1 MTDLIPHKNT
11 GLALLALAET
21 AKNYIDQSLSF
32 ATRKAYASDV
42 KIFSAWC
49 AAHARTALPADP
61 ETVALF
67 LASQAQAGVAA
78 STLNRRLAAIKCAH
92 EAQGHATPTT
102 HKGVTAALKGI
113 RRAKGTAPTQK
124 KAATADIV
132 KEMVR
137 RCPNTLTGQRDRAL
151 LLLGFAGAFRRAELV
166 ALTVADLAF
175 VADGLRVTIRKSKT
189 DQEAAGQVIAI
200 PHGSVWFCPVAALK
214 HWLAVADIE
223 AGPIFRAVGKGNR
236 IGQAALSDKSVANR
250 VKHYAGQV
258 GLDAADFAAHS
269 LRAGFVTSA
278 AEAGASIF
286 KMAEVSR
293 HRSTDVLAG
302 YVRSANLFKS
312 HAGADLL

>member
-1 MTDLIPHKNT
+1 MTDLIPANNT
-11 GLALLALAET
+11 PLERLVLAE
-21 AKNYIDQSLSF
+21 AAQQYIDQSLSF

-42 KIFSAWC
+42 RIFSAWC
-49 AAHARTALPADP
+49 AAHALAALPTAP

-67 LASQAQAGVAA
+67 LASQANAGSAA
-78 STLNRRLAAIKCAH
+78 STLTRRLAAIKFAH
-92 EAQGHATPTT
+92 EAKGLDTPTA
-102 HKGVTAALKGI
+102 HKGVTTALKGI
-113 RRAKGTAPTQK
+113 RRAQGTAPTKK

-137 RCPNTLTGQRDRAL
+137 RCPDTLTGQRDRAL
-151 LLLGFAGAFRRAELV
+151 LLLGFAGAFRRSELV

-175 VADGLRVTIRKSKT
+175 VADGLRISIRKSKT
-189 DQEAAGQVIAI
+189 DQEGAGQVIAI
-200 PHGSVWFCPVAALK
+200 PNGSVLFCPVTAVK
-214 HWLAVADIE
+214 NWLAVAGIE
-223 AGPIFRAVGKGNR
+223 DGAIFRAVGKGSR
-236 IGQAALSDKSVANR
+236 VGQAALSDKSVANR

-258 GLDAADFAAHS
+258 GLEAADFAAHS

-302 YVRSANLFKS
+302 YVRSANLFKE
-312 HAGADLL
+312 HAGTDLL

>member
-1 MTDLIPHKNT
+1 MLLVPITTIPGTKNRRNMTDLIPLKNT
-11 GLALLALAET
+11 DLALLDLAEA

-49 AAHARTALPADP
+49 AAHALAALPAAP

-67 LASQAQAGVAA
+67 LADQARAGVAA

-92 EAQGHATPTT
+92 EAKGHDTPTA

-113 RRAKGTAPTQK
+113 RRAKGTAPTKK

-137 RCPNTLTGQRDRAL
+137 RCPHTLAGQRDRAL

-189 DQEAAGQVIAI
+189 DQEGAGQVIAI
-200 PHGSVWFCPVAALK
+200 PHGSVLFCPVAALK
-214 HWLAVADIE
+214 HWLAMAGIE
-223 AGPIFRAVGKGNR
+223 AGAIFRAVGKGSR
-236 IGQAALSDKSVANR
+236 VGQRRL
-250 VKHYAGQV
+250 
-258 GLDAADFAAHS
+258 
-269 LRAGFVTSA
+269 
-278 AEAGASIF
+278 
-286 KMAEVSR
+286 
-293 HRSTDVLAG
+293 
-302 YVRSANLFKS
+302 VR
-312 HAGADLL
+312 

>member
-1 MTDLIPHKNT
+1 MTTLIPHPNT
-11 GLALLALAET
+11 DLERIALAET

-49 AAHARTALPADP
+49 AAHAVVDLPASP

-67 LASQAQAGVAA
+67 LASQADAGRAA
-78 STLNRRLAAIKCAH
+78 STLNRRLAAIQYAH
-92 EAQGHATPTT
+92 QAAGHATPTA

-113 RRAKGTAPTQK
+113 RRAKGTAPSKK

-137 RCPNTLTGQRDRAL
+137 YCPHTLTGKRDRAL

-166 ALTVADLAF
+166 ALTVADLTF
-175 VADGLRVTIRKSKT
+175 EADGLRVIIRKSKT
-189 DQEAAGQVIAI
+189 DQEAAGQVVAI
-200 PHGSVWFCPVAALK
+200 PHGSLLFCPVAALK
-214 HWLAVADIE
+214 QWLAVAGIE
-223 AGPIFRAVGKGNR
+223 AGAVFRAVGKGSR
-236 IGQAALSDKSVANR
+236 VGQAALSDKSVANR

-302 YVRSANLFKS
+302 YVRSANLFKD

>member
-1 MTDLIPHKNT
+1 MNDLIPLKNT
-11 GLALLALAET
+11 APALFDLTET
-21 AKNYIDQSLSF
+21 TKHYIDQSLSF

-49 AAHARTALPADP
+49 AVHGLAALPAAP

-67 LASQAQAGVAA
+67 LADQARAGVAA

-92 EAQGHATPTT
+92 EAQGYDTPTG

-113 RRAKGTAPTQK
+113 RRAKGTAPSKK

-137 RCPNTLTGQRDRAL
+137 RCPDTLTGQRDRAL

-175 VADGLRVTIRKSKT
+175 EADGLRVTIRKSKT

-200 PHGSVWFCPVAALK
+200 PHGSVLFCPVTAVK
-214 HWLAVADIE
+214 RWLAVAGIE
-223 AGPIFRAVGKGNR
+223 AGPIFRAVGKGSR
-236 IGQAALSDKSVANR
+236 IGAAALSDKSVAKR

-258 GLDAADFAAHS
+258 GLEAADFAAHS

-302 YVRSANLFKS
+302 YVRSANLFKE

>member
-1 MTDLIPHKNT
+1 MTALIPLKNTDLER
-11 GLALLALAET
+11 LELAEA
-21 AKNYIDQSLSF
+21 AKHYIDQSLSF
-32 ATRKAYASDV
+32 ATRKAYASDF

-49 AAHARTALPADP
+49 AAHTVPSLPAAP

-67 LASQAQAGVAA
+67 LADQAQTGVAA
-78 STLNRRLAAIKCAH
+78 STLNRRLAALKCAH
-92 EAQGHATPTT
+92 EAQGHATPTS

-113 RRAKGTAPTQK
+113 RRAKGTAPIKK

-137 RCPNTLTGQRDRAL
+137 RCPDTLNGQRDRAL

-166 ALTVADLAF
+166 ALTVDDLAF
-175 VADGLRVTIRKSKT
+175 ADDGVRITIRKSKT
-189 DQEAAGQVIAI
+189 DQEGAGQVIAI
-200 PHGSVWFCPVAALK
+200 PHGSVLFCPVTALK
-214 HWLAVADIE
+214 RWLAVAGIK
-223 AGPIFRAVGKGNR
+223 AGPLFRAVGKGSKV
-236 IGQAALSDKSVANR
+236 GLTALSDKSVAKR

-258 GLDAADFAAHS
+258 GLNAADFAAHS

-302 YVRSANLFKS
+302 YVRSANLFKD

>member
-1 MTDLIPHKNT
+1 MTDLIPLQNT
-11 GLALLALAET
+11 DLAQRVLAEAT
-21 AKNYIDQSLSF
+21 KNYIDQSLSF
-32 ATRKAYASDV
+32 ATRKAYASDF
-42 KIFSAWC
+42 KIFTAWC
-49 AAHARTALPADP
+49 AAHALTSLPAAP

-67 LASQAQAGVAA
+67 LASQAATGVAA

-92 EAQGHATPTT
+92 EAKGHATPTA
-102 HKGVTAALKGI
+102 HKGVTATLKGI
-113 RRAKGTAPTQK
+113 RRAKGVAPSK
-124 KAATADIV
+124 KQAATADIV

-137 RCPNTLTGQRDRAL
+137 HCPHTLVGQRDRAL

-175 VADGLRVTIRKSKT
+175 ADDGLRITIRKSKT

-200 PHGSVWFCPVAALK
+200 PHGSVLFCPVTALK
-214 HWLAVADIE
+214 NWLAVAGIE
-223 AGPIFRAVGKGNR
+223 AGPIFRAVGKGGR
-236 IGQAALSDKSVANR
+236 IGPSALSDKSVAKR

-302 YVRSANLFKS
+302 YVRSANLFTD
-312 HAGADLL
+312 HAGANLL

>member
-1 MTDLIPHKNT
+1 MNDLIPHPNT
-11 GLALLALAET
+11 DLERLKLAE
-21 AKNYIDQSLSF
+21 AAQHYIDQSLSV
-32 ATRKAYASDV
+32 ATRKAYASD
-42 KIFSAWC
+42 FRLFTAWC
-49 AAHARTALPADP
+49 ATHAVPASPAAP

-67 LASQAQAGVAA
+67 LADQAQAGVAA
-78 STLNRRLAAIKCAH
+78 STLTRRLAAIKCAH
-92 EAQGHATPTT
+92 EAQGHATPTA

-113 RRAKGTAPTQK
+113 RRAKGTAPTKK

-137 RCPNTLTGQRDRAL
+137 RCPPTLTGKRDRAL

-175 VADGLRVTIRKSKT
+175 VDDGLRVTIRKSKT
-189 DQEAAGQVIAI
+189 DQEGAGQVIAI
-200 PHGSVWFCPVAALK
+200 PHGSVLFCPVTALK
-214 HWLAVADIE
+214 AWLAVAGIE
-223 AGPIFRAVGKGNR
+223 AGAVFRAVGKGSR
-236 IGQAALSDKSVANR
+236 VGPVALSDKSVANR

-258 GLDAADFAAHS
+258 GLEAADFAAHS

-302 YVRSANLFKS
+302 YVRSANLFKD